1 MAKEKRHLMMV
12 QEMKRNKITEVSRD
26 WLQGKGNNQ
35 HRHGRRPSLVL
46 RRTRLMTCC
55 KMGVNLGCTRSERS
69 NMIDMFYITLTNYY
83 SFFITFSLKIKA
95 KSCKTDFL
103 INFDNY

>member
-55 KMGVNLGCTRSERS
+55 KMGVNLGCTRSERL
-69 NMIDMFYITLTNYY
+69 NLIDMFYITTINY
-83 SFFITFSLKIKA
+83 SNFFHNFFTENKSKILQTRFFNK
-95 KSCKTDFL
+95 F
-103 INFDNY
+103 